1 MFLIKFGGSVITDKT
16 KECCFKPE
24 VVRRLAAEMKH
35 ANKEVI
41 LVHGAGSF
49 GHILAKR
56 YKLNDGY
63 KEKKQLHGFALTH
76 AMVQQLNSLILASLH
91 DQGIAAVSI
100 PPHAMM
106 TLSDHQPAHVEFS
119 LFKEYLSSGFLPVTF
134 GDVVLDGKLGF
145 SICSGDL
152 LMQLLAAEFKPEKV
166 VFVLDEDGLYS
177 ANPKTDPKAS
187 FMEKAT
193 LADLEKL
200 STRSDAHADVTKGM
214 EGKLEVIK
222 KIAKEGIDT
231 ILLNGNIDNRLYD
244 TLIGKKVRYTL
255 IRGEGV

>member
-76 AMVQQLNSLILASLH
+76 AMVQQLNSLILR
-91 DQGIAAVSI
+91 DRV
-100 PPHAMM
+100 
-106 TLSDHQPAHVEFS
+106 
-119 LFKEYLSSGFLPVTF
+119 
-134 GDVVLDGKLGF
+134 
-145 SICSGDL
+145 
-152 LMQLLAAEFKPEKV
+152 
-166 VFVLDEDGLYS
+166 
-177 ANPKTDPKAS
+177 
-187 FMEKAT
+187 
-193 LADLEKL
+193 
-200 STRSDAHADVTKGM
+200 
-214 EGKLEVIK
+214 
-222 KIAKEGIDT
+222 
-231 ILLNGNIDNRLYD
+231 
-244 TLIGKKVRYTL
+244 
-255 IRGEGV
+255 